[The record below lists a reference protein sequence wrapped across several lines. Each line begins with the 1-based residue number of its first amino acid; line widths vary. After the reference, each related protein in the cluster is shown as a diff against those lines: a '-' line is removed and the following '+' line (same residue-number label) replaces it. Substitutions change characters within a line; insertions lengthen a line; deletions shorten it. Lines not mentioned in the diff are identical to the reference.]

1 MYLSNR
7 AVGEKYGQ
15 FPPVGPGGDRPGL
28 NLPASSVPHDR
39 VRTSPHPRCGH
50 PDVPAALARS
60 ITPSS
65 AGAEWVRERMSHLRV
80 ANSRSPASMTPRS
93 TVSVACGAPPQQ
105 HAEMV
110 KAMVES
116 IEENEA
122 QIQRIRK
129 ECLMA
134 MDTLIERSE
143 KEKTLR
149 NFLDQCSTSTKTMW
163 SRNQLLMQSNAKI
176 RQQLKELMGQAS
188 SMAGSS
194 IGREPI
200 PESP

>member
-15 FPPVGPGGDRPGL
+15 FPSVGPGSDRSGL
-28 NLPASSVPHDR
+28 NLPAASVPHDR
-39 VRTSPHPRCGH
+39 VRTSPHPRFGH

-65 AGAEWVRERMSHLRV
+65 GGAEWVRERMSHLRV
-80 ANSRSPASMTPRS
+80 ASSRSPASMTPRS
-93 TVSVACGAPPQQ
+93 TVSVACGPPQQ

-129 ECLMA
+129 ECLKA
-134 MDTLIERSE
+134 MDTLIERNE
-143 KEKTLR
+143 KEKMLR
-149 NFLDQCSTSTKTMW
+149 NFLDQCSTSSKTLW
-163 SRNQLLMQSNAKI
+163 SRNQLLIQSNARI
-176 RQQLKELMGQAS
+176 RQQLKELMGQTS